1 MKNIHIIPTNKPS
14 RLCIDNSCNELNYSE
29 IEGLNSK
36 HITNQNI
43 YITSDEEIKEGDW
56 VYCRTE
62 NRVLISNVSYSKL
75 DDRFK
80 IILTTDQDLI
90 KDGVQAIDDK
100 FLEWFVKN
108 PSCEKV
114 EVKDLL
120 SNNGNA
126 FYGYKIIIPQEEPKQ
141 EELKFKNRQ
150 IGAAGFVA
158 NQIMENMINKPKL
171 DTVGKEFYETA
182 DMTITVIR
190 SKEEIEQLA
199 NKYSSLGQ
207 AAGLTHRE
215 YTLENIAYRRGYEQC
230 QEDMLEFL
238 ETEIKRAYQY
248 GQTNAQMMEAG
259 LERDEVEEY
268 VSFRMLSFKKKY
280 YE

>member
-1 MKNIHIIPTNKPS
+1 MKNKNVHKIN
-14 RLCIDNSCNELNYSE
+14 N
-29 IEGLNSK
+29 
-36 HITNQNI
+36 NI

-90 KDGVQAIDDK
+90 KDGVHAIDDE

-114 EVKDLL
+114 EVTDYFNPK
-120 SNNGNA
+120 NIV
-126 FYGYKIIIPQEEPKQ
+126 YGHNTEPYKIIIPQGEPKQ

-182 DMTITVIR
+182 DMTITVKRQETLEEFINEELEDVFFTNISKR
-190 SKEEIEQLA
+190 KEAERLIELGAKWQAEGMYSKEEVEQIA
-199 NKYSSLGQ
+199 RFGFN
-207 AAGLTHRE
+207 AG
-215 YTLENIAYRRGYEQC
+215 RR
-230 QEDMLEFL
+230 
-238 ETEIKRAYQY
+238 
-248 GQTNAQMMEAG
+248 
-259 LERDEVEEY
+259 VELKAVDLDFTFEKW
-268 VSFRMLSFKKKY
+268 FEEFKKK
-280 YE
+280 